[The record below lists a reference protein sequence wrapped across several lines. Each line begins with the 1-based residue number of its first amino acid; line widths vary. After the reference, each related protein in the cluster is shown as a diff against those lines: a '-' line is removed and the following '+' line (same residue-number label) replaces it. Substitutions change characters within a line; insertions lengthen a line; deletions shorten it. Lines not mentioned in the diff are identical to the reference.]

1 MATYEP
7 MPPQLFEWVTGMNPD
22 FARWLFNLR
31 DNIADVIEASVTNG
45 RLAFFNSEGNLISK
59 DLADLVAGTTDEITI
74 ADDGDGT
81 ITISLPNAIK
91 LDGATASRL
100 LATDGSKKTT
110 SADLA
115 SWIAGTSDEITV
127 TDDTDGSVTL
137 SLPRFSYSN
146 DGMYLTNVATARA
159 IDRTSDVITS
169 TVTVSDSNTETT
181 IFTGVIAANAL
192 MAGNVLKVIAHG
204 CISNASASDDIT
216 LRGYIGSTLLGEFNP
231 TIGNVSDDHWSLES
245 ILVVRSVGT
254 SGSIAWDVHMD
265 IGGNS
270 SQGNDISTINTT
282 TAENFTITVQW
293 DSADPANTINLGLGF
308 LEWKN

>member
-1 MATYEP
+1 MTSYEP
-7 MPPQLFEWVTGMNPD
+7 MPPQLFEWVTGQNPD

-31 DNIADVIEASVTNG
+31 DNIADVIDASVTNG

-59 DLADLVAGTTDEITI
+59 DLAELVAGTTDEITI

-127 TDDTDGSVTL
+127 TDDGDGTVTL
-137 SLPRFSYSN
+137 SLPNFSFSN
-146 DGMYLTNVATARA
+146 DRMYLTNVATARA

-169 TVTVSDSNTETT
+169 TVTVADTTTETT
-181 IFTGVIAANAL
+181 IFTGTIAANAL
-192 MAGNVLKVIAHG
+192 RAGNVLKVYAKG
-204 CISNASASDDIT
+204 VLSNDSASDDIT
-216 LRGYIGSTLLGEFNP
+216 LRGYIGSTLLGTFNP
-231 TIGNVSDDHWSLES
+231 AIGNVTDALWHLDAMFT
-245 ILVVRSVGT
+245 VRSVGA
-254 SGSIAWDVHMD
+254 SGSVAWAADFD
-265 IGGNS
+265 IDGNTTE
-270 SQGNDISTINTT
+270 GEDISTVDT
-282 TAENFTITVQW
+282 TASEDFTVTVEW
-293 DSADPANTINLGLGF
+293 DNAKAGNTISIYQGII
-308 LEWKN
+308 EWKN